1 MTCQWAILCSA
12 CQALEDG
19 TATFHRVFGSISV
32 LGVPQLLAPLAVAIS
47 LVGVAN
53 ESGTLTIRVDAPENS
68 DALEAT
74 GRSSVDAN
82 GRLLT
87 WADFAGL
94 NITAAGDCT
103 ISVYWDDGLI
113 YRSICP
119 VWNLGPAQMPT
130 H

>member
-1 MTCQWAILCSA
+1 MTCEWAILCSA

-19 TATFHRVFGSISV
+19 TATIHRVFGSITI
-32 LGVPQLLAPLAVAIS
+32 LGVPQLLTPLAVAIS
-47 LVGVAN
+47 LVGAPN
-53 ESGTLTIRVDAPENS
+53 ESGTLTIRVNAPENS

-74 GRSSVDAN
+74 GRSSVDSN

-103 ISVYWDDGLI
+103 LSVYWNDGLI
-113 YRSICP
+113 YRSMCP
-119 VWNLGPAQMPT
+119 VWNLGPAPT
-130 H
+130 PAN